1 MPVNMGEPVV
11 VVRCGYYKTLIFQPV
26 LEGGSRMDDN
36 KAAPTEIG
44 TVLYVRLP
52 CWKIYPGG
60 VIYVADFVHKQRPE
74 IRQQL
79 LDLALVAP
87 GDRRRALIE
96 HIDAL
101 RPDVVA
107 FSWRNMQSFGPH
119 PEDDALDVVMNFDHS
134 PSWWRKLRAAKDAMR
149 IIGDYV
155 GSRLRNFGYMRLVR
169 RLLPNSRIVV
179 GGTAVSIFGK
189 YVAAKVPPDTV
200 VVIGEGEDTML
211 SIVDGFTAPVGEF
224 YYKDGAG
231 RVSHRPRVETFDL
244 RALTAVDFPYVE
256 SIFPALRDYLDGD
269 IGVHTKRGC
278 PLQCHFCL
286 YNKIEGANQRYREP
300 AEIAREIETLNQR
313 YGVRRIWFTDAQFCS
328 TKRSIAHV
336 DQILDELLAKKLD
349 IGWSGY
355 LRLNH
360 LTPDIAR
367 KMLATGMASIDLSFT
382 GSQEIIDSLTL
393 GYSLAQ
399 QMDAFRMFKAMGH
412 SDQKVKL
419 YMPLNAP
426 GETVCTLRKTIEK
439 VKELYA
445 LFGRDNVLP
454 FIFFIG
460 VQPNTPVERLLIE
473 RGYLAPDYNPLT
485 LNPFLIKKLLYN
497 PKPLGRL
504 IGRAYLEASESMD
517 PASDYIGRATLDIIE
532 RELSKPE
539 FLSQC
544 RDGKEPA
551 SAEFARLA
559 PPPMRPG
566 VDICRTVA
574 PD

>member
-1 MPVNMGEPVV
+1 M
-11 VVRCGYYKTLIFQPV
+11 
-26 LEGGSRMDDN
+26 RMEETKPD
-36 KAAPTEIG
+36 PTVAS

-60 VIYVADFVHKQRPE
+60 VIYVADYVHKHRPD
-74 IRQQL
+74 IRQEL
-79 LDLALVAP
+79 LDLALVASR
-87 GDRRRALIE
+87 DRRRALAD
-96 HIDAL
+96 HMARL
-101 RPDVVA
+101 KPDVVA

-134 PSWWRKLRAAKDAMR
+134 PNPWRKLKAAKDAVR

-155 GSRLRNFGYMRLVR
+155 FSRLRNFGYMRLVR
-169 RLLPNSRIVV
+169 RTLPQARIVV

-189 YVAAKVPPDTV
+189 YVVAKCPSDTV

-211 SIVDGFTAPVGEF
+211 SVVDGFAEPIGDL
-224 YYKDGAG
+224 YYKDREG
-231 RVSHRPRVETFDL
+231 RVSHRTRSGEFDL
-244 RALTAVDFPYVE
+244 ATLTAVDFPYIE
-256 SIFPALRDYLDGD
+256 SIFPAFREYLGDD

-286 YNKIEGANQRYREP
+286 YNKIEGAHQRYRDP
-300 AEIAREIETLNQR
+300 VEIAREIEALRTR

-328 TKRSIAHV
+328 TQRSVHHV
-336 DQILDELLAKKLD
+336 EHILDELLARKLD

-360 LTPDIAR
+360 LTPELAH
-367 KMLATGMASIDLSFT
+367 KMLVSGIASIDLSFT
-382 GSQEIIDSLTL
+382 GSQEIIDGLTL
-393 GYSLAQ
+393 GYSLEQ
-399 QMDAFRMFKAMGH
+399 QMDAFRMFKAAGH
-412 SDQKVKL
+412 TDQKVKL

-426 GETVCTLRKTIEK
+426 DETVCTLRKTIAK

-460 VQPNTPVERLLIE
+460 VQPNTPVEKLLIG
-473 RGYLAPDYNPLT
+473 RGYLPEGYNPLT
-485 LNPFLIKKLLYN
+485 LNPFVIKKLLYN

-504 IGRAYLEASESMD
+504 IGRAYLEAMESMD
-517 PASDYIGRATLDIIE
+517 PASDYIGRATLDNIE
-532 RELSKPE
+532 RELSNPAIIE
-539 FLSQC
+539 HC
-544 RDGKEPA
+544 RQAEARAA
-551 SAEFARLA
+551 SAGPGEVKPVALL
-559 PPPMRPG
+559 PG
-566 VDICRTVA
+566 VRVCRTVA

>member
-1 MPVNMGEPVV
+1 MADIGPTPRDRMRMEE
-11 VVRCGYYKTLIFQPV
+11 YKPTP
-26 LEGGSRMDDN
+26 N
-36 KAAPTEIG
+36 AAG
-44 TVLYVRLP
+44 AVLYVRLP

-60 VIYVADFVHKQRPE
+60 VIYVADYVHKHRPD
-74 IRQQL
+74 IRQHL

-87 GDRRRALIE
+87 GDRRRVLAE
-96 HIDAL
+96 HL
-101 RPDVVA
+101 GRLKPDVVA

-134 PSWWRKLRAAKDAMR
+134 PSLWRKLKAAKDAVR

-155 GSRLRNFGYMRLVR
+155 LSRLRNFGYMKLVR
-169 RLLPNSRIVV
+169 RLLPDCRIVV

-189 YVAAKVPPDTV
+189 YVAAKCPPDTV
-200 VVIGEGEDTML
+200 VVVGEGEDTML
-211 SIVDGFTAPVGEF
+211 SVVDGFTEPVGDL
-224 YYKDGAG
+224 YYKDRQG
-231 RVSHRPRVETFDL
+231 RVTHHV
-244 RALTAVDFPYVE
+244 RAGEFNLASLTAVDFPYVE
-256 SIFPALRDYLDGD
+256 SIFPAFREYLGDD

-286 YNKIEGANQRYREP
+286 YNKIEGAHQRYREP
-300 AEIAREIETLNQR
+300 AEIAREIETLRNR

-328 TKRSIAHV
+328 TLRSVHHV
-336 DQILDELLAKKLD
+336 ERILDELLARKVD

-360 LTPDIAR
+360 LTPELAG
-367 KMLATGMASIDLSFT
+367 KMLASGISSIDLSFT
-382 GSQEIIDSLTL
+382 GSQEIIDGLTL
-393 GYSLAQ
+393 GYSLEQ
-399 QMDAFRMFKAMGH
+399 QMDAFRMFKAAGH
-412 SDQKVKL
+412 TDQKVKL

-426 GETVCTLRKTIEK
+426 DETVCTLRKTITK
-439 VKELYA
+439 VRELYA

-460 VQPNTPVERLLIE
+460 VQPNTPVEKLLIE
-473 RGYLAPDYNPLT
+473 RGYLPAGYNPLT

-504 IGRAYLEASESMD
+504 IGRAYLEAMESHDPNSE
-517 PASDYIGRATLDIIE
+517 YIGRATLDIIE

-539 FLSQC
+539 IVEHC
-544 RDGKEPA
+544 RQ
-551 SAEFARLA
+551 AEIRAATSGPGEIKPVVLL
-559 PPPMRPG
+559 PG
-566 VDICRTVA
+566 VRVCHTIV

>member
-1 MPVNMGEPVV
+1 
-11 VVRCGYYKTLIFQPV
+11 
-26 LEGGSRMDDN
+26 MDN
-36 KAAPTEIG
+36 NNAAPTVARSI
-44 TVLYVRLP
+44 LYIRLP

-60 VIYVADFVHKQRPE
+60 VIYVADFIHKRHPE

-87 GDRRRALIE
+87 ADRQRVLIE
-96 HIDAL
+96 HIESL
-101 RPDVVA
+101 RPDIVA

-134 PSWWRKLRAAKDAMR
+134 PSWWRKLRAAKDAVR

-155 GSRLRNFGYMRLVR
+155 GSRLRNFGYMKLVR
-169 RLLPNSRIVV
+169 RLLPASRIVV
-179 GGTAVSIFGK
+179 GGTAVSIFGR
-189 YVAAKVPPDTV
+189 YVAEKCPSDTV

-211 SIVDGFTAPVGEF
+211 SIVDGFTEPVGEF
-224 YYKDGAG
+224 YYKDDGG
-231 RVSHRPRVETFDL
+231 RVSHRARSETFDL
-244 RALTAVDFPYVE
+244 RGLTAVDFPYVE
-256 SIFPALRDYLDGD
+256 SIFPAFGEYLGDD

-278 PLQCHFCL
+278 PHQCHFCL

-300 AEIAREIETLNQR
+300 AEIAREIETLNLR

-336 DQILDELLAKKLD
+336 DQILDELLARKLD
-349 IGWSGY
+349 IEWSGY

-360 LTPDIAR
+360 LTPAIAR
-367 KMLATGMASIDLSFT
+367 KMLATGIASVDLSFT
-382 GSQEIIDSLTL
+382 GSQEIIDNLTL
-393 GYSLAQ
+393 GYSLEQ

-426 GETVCTLRKTIEK
+426 GETVCTLLKTIEK

-460 VQPNTPVERLLIE
+460 VQPDTPVEKVLIGQ
-473 RGYLAPDYNPLT
+473 GYLPADYNPLT
-485 LNPFLIKKLLYN
+485 LNPFVIKKLLYN

-504 IGRAYLEASESMD
+504 IGRAYLEAVASMD
-517 PASDYIGRATLDIIE
+517 PASDYIGRATLDVIE
-532 RELSKPE
+532 RELSKPDIVAH
-539 FLSQC
+539 C
-544 RDGKEPA
+544 REENAKSGGGLGD
-551 SAEFARLA
+551 
-559 PPPMRPG
+559 MRP
-566 VDICRTVA
+566 VSLMPALKTCHSIV